1 VNFRLL
7 VRLIAAFSTIV
18 PRAERARWREE
29 WLGLRAAV
37 LLLCSAGV
45 SAMMSFTV
53 AQRRKEIGIRA
64 ALGADPS
71 RIVRS
76 IFSRAFAQLAAG
88 AIVGGI
94 AAVLLEKAS
103 DGDLMNGHAAVVLP
117 IVAVF
122 MMLIGLLAALGPARL
137 AFPVHPTEA
146 LRQE

>member
-45 SAMMSFTV
+45 YAMMSFTV

-64 ALGADPS
+64 ALGGS
-71 RIVRS
+71 
-76 IFSRAFAQLAAG
+76 
-88 AIVGGI
+88 
-94 AAVLLEKAS
+94 
-103 DGDLMNGHAAVVLP
+103 LP

-137 AFPVHPTEA
+137 AFRVHPTEA

>member
-53 AQRRKEIGIRA
+53 AQRRKDIGDQGRTR
-64 ALGADPS
+64 GDPCQS
-71 RIVRS
+71 S
-76 IFSRAFAQLAAG
+76 PCS
-88 AIVGGI
+88 
-94 AAVLLEKAS
+94 
-103 DGDLMNGHAAVVLP
+103 
-117 IVAVF
+117 
-122 MMLIGLLAALGPARL
+122 
-137 AFPVHPTEA
+137 
-146 LRQE
+146 

>member
-1 VNFRLL
+1 MNFRLL

-64 ALGADPS
+64 ALGADPCQS
-71 RIVRS
+71 S
-76 IFSRAFAQLAAG
+76 PCS
-88 AIVGGI
+88 
-94 AAVLLEKAS
+94 
-103 DGDLMNGHAAVVLP
+103 
-117 IVAVF
+117 
-122 MMLIGLLAALGPARL
+122 
-137 AFPVHPTEA
+137 
-146 LRQE
+146 